1 LIHGLR
7 VTVSLG
13 IMRLIFYGDSK
24 VVIDQVNKAC
34 DIKKNS
40 MNTYYSEVRKLEAH
54 FMGLEFHHVCRDNNM
69 AANVLSKIGSKHA
82 LVPRLAYWSQT
93 YASHRSGASGTQKHH
108 RATYLLQAAV
118 TSS

>member
-1 LIHGLR
+1 
-7 VTVSLG
+7 
-13 IMRLIFYGDSK
+13 MRLIFYGDSK

-82 LVPRLAYWSQT
+82 LVPAGIFVPDLRKPSIRCL
-93 YASHRSGASGTQKHH
+93 RDPK
-108 RATYLLQAAV
+108 
-118 TSS
+118 TSPGDIPPPGGRDVLMTEAEDD